1 MFMLTFIHQ
10 VVVAVVRVSAGT
22 NGSNLGFSFY
32 NMWTVACPLTTG
44 QCTEPQPSI
53 SMISQYLGCA
63 QEWFVK
69 STLPVPNSLHCCQ
82 DRLLLW
88 ASTHSKCW
96 ELWWNRGCVLRSD
109 CAKDAERKHSADC
122 YASRVIWFSK
132 GSLMVGFS
140 CMLQILKRQHKQC
153 RSHICTDQ
161 DPTLASNT
169 RKTLSRLSKVA
180 YSIWRWRGWNI
191 VAAVWIS
198 TPPIACVY
206 AVGAQHNNTTTVG
219 WQAGTERWLKNDMPS
234 HSCA

>member
-1 MFMLTFIHQ
+1 MHWATAIHINDFS
-10 VVVAVVRVSAGT
+10 VSGLCPRVICQIYSAST
-22 NGSNLGFSFY
+22 KQP
-32 NMWTVACPLTTG
+32 PLLSG
-44 QCTEPQPSI
+44 P
-53 SMISQYLGCA
+53 
-63 QEWFVK
+63 
-69 STLPVPNSLHCCQ
+69 TL
-82 DRLLLW
+82 
-88 ASTHSKCW
+88 AYTHSKCW

-219 WQAGTERWLKNDMPS
+219 WQTGTERWLKNDMLS